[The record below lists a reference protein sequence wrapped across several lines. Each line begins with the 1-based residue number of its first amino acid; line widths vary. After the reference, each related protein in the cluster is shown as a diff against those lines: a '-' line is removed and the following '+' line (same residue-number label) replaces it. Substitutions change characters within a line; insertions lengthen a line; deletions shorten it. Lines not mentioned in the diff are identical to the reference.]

1 MLMLTLPKIISAFVK
16 TLSEPSM
23 VSASTVM
30 RMEWRPSRPSTQVDV
45 SPCSNKKETS
55 LSGSQYA
62 PREVESIPGRPR
74 LVS

>member
-1 MLMLTLPKIISAFVK
+1 MLMLTLPRIISAFVK
-16 TLSEPSM
+16 MLSEPSM
-23 VSASTVM
+23 VSVSTVM
-30 RMEWRPSRPSTQVDV
+30 RMEWCPSRPSTQADD

-62 PREVESIPGRPR
+62 PREVDSIPGRPR